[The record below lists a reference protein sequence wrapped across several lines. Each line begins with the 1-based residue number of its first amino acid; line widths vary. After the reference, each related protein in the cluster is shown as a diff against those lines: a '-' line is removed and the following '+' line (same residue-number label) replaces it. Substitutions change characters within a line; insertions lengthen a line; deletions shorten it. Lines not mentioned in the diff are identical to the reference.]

1 MTESLDKIVPKI
13 TNKEDLEN
21 KYGILLRHV
30 EQIKSYNKR
39 LNWIIMLRPINKEVA
54 SKLKSGGRGKIIS
67 IKGKSSEFKFLAGD
81 IPFEA
86 GLSKL
91 GKDAN
96 GSDWNRIAHFNSINK
111 QSVNLNE
118 DNGFREKIDKINDL
132 KRKINKIKEQ
142 INIIKKK
149 IHDIKEQI
157 KIDESQVKQMKE
169 LQSSKEV
176 EILLEEAKNKIK
188 KSENELQQKQ
198 QELNEK
204 QQELKNKTSEYNL
217 NFNLSKIQKIVEM
230 DGKKYESFYETDEN
244 GHPKYEVYKEKQQ
257 PIVYVREVGKVD
269 EYSKIK
275 YDSSKIGY
283 SIDNSQQKDS
293 NDKNIKPIE
302 IFSYE
307 QYERCASNGS
317 KRIRVSNTTK
327 EEFKVEKYY
336 KKDDEFFVKLDGE
349 EGYHKLINGNV
360 LAGQHKKDEYEVYT
374 YDIDSAL
381 TKINVEELEELEE
394 SYELIN
400 PPLTADYDQ
409 LSAAQVYKD
418 KEQVNGL
425 TDLESV
431 VKYLK
436 EEQEKLISFPAN
448 KNLEKYK
455 AAAKKLSE
463 SKEPYDNN
471 IKYIKLLSE
480 ISDVI
485 KKEYDKKP
493 PQTLD
498 YNIIAQECDILQLK
512 LGLLGVCGKS
522 VTKNTMELGNIL
534 DYGISHGLEILH
546 YPPEPIKLKHVDNE
560 PDEEFLVID
569 GDGNPRVARNLEGVL
584 FFINNQRNNGVCC
597 LEPNP
602 LWPIKINFDKTP
614 HEIKIDESRESP
626 LLTDGFY
633 TGVIELQKKLG
644 TEPFADKFIYTERL
658 MLNSDFVPRIKLP
671 DGVDTENVR
680 KAIEIDNIT
689 EAYQK
694 YGEVLREL
702 EELQKEAGIKYDKN
716 FMEFCQQQS
725 LSSSLETNDVVL
737 GIFNKNEEVKK
748 YFTNPEN
755 ISVLENFVDNPDSI
769 KKSDKINSN
778 IKDDIEKLL
787 KDNDIKKLLS
797 LKPNNDSLK
806 AKFFGILPNINLLKV
821 FEIKENANK
830 KRKNFLEN
838 LDDYVKLV
846 QDRQLQI
853 KERFE
858 GISESLKEEIDKNK
872 RPRFDLRTNH
882 PKKKEDFDL
891 NKIRNGNKARVS
903 SLILERQLEWLN
915 EKLQLA
921 ENTLKDSEITVFQ
934 NQHDRKDERS
944 ILEKHTKNIVR
955 SSLRGK
961 GVNLYIK

>member
-21 KYGILLRHV
+21 KYGILLRHI

-67 IKGKSSEFKFLAGD
+67 IKGKSSEFTFLAGD

-91 GKDAN
+91 GKDGN
-96 GSDWNRIAHFNSINK
+96 DSDWNKIAHFNSINK

-157 KIDESQVKQMKE
+157 KIDESQVKQMEE

-217 NFNLSKIQKIVEM
+217 NFNLSKIQKIVEI

-257 PIVYVREVGKVD
+257 PIVYVREVGSVGK
-269 EYSKIK
+269 YSKIK

-307 QYERCASNGS
+307 QYEECAISSDN
-317 KRIRVSNTTK
+317 KKIRIDNTTRDEFEIEGYYETNKKPKQFYIRAKK
-327 EEFKVEKYY
+327 EGDNEFKYY
-336 KKDDEFFVKLDGE
+336 SIKNGRNLVGQNEIITYEIKNDIINNN
-349 EGYHKLINGNV
+349 EG
-360 LAGQHKKDEYEVYT
+360 
-374 YDIDSAL
+374 L
-381 TKINVEELEELEE
+381 TKLETD
-394 SYELIN
+394 YMLIN

-425 TDLESV
+425 TDLKSV

-436 EEQEKLISFPAN
+436 KEQEKLISFPAN
-448 KNLEKYK
+448 KHLEKYK

-463 SKEPYDNN
+463 SKELYDNN
-471 IKYIKLLSE
+471 IKDIKLLSE

-522 VTKNTMELGNIL
+522 VTKNTMKLGNIL

-560 PDEEFLVID
+560 PDEEFLVIG

-644 TEPFADKFIYTERL
+644 TEPFADKFIYAERL

-716 FMEFCQQQS
+716 FMEFCQQQG
-725 LSSSLETNDVVL
+725 LSISLETNDVVL

-755 ISVLENFVDNPDSI
+755 ISVLKNFVDNPDSI
-769 KKSDKINSN
+769 KESDKINSN
-778 IKDDIEKLL
+778 IKDDVEKLL

-797 LKPNNDSLK
+797 SEPNNDSLK
-806 AKFFGILPNINLLKV
+806 AKFFDLLPNINLLKG
-821 FEIKENANK
+821 FEIKEKVNK
-830 KRKNFLEN
+830 EQRNFLEN
-838 LDDYVKLV
+838 LDDYIKLV

-853 KERFE
+853 RERFE
-858 GISESLKEEIDKNK
+858 RINKDLKEEIDKNK

-921 ENTLKDSEITVFQ
+921 ENTLKDSEITVF
-934 NQHDRKDERS
+934 
-944 ILEKHTKNIVR
+944 
-955 SSLRGK
+955 
-961 GVNLYIK
+961 

>member
-1 MTESLDKIVPKI
+1 M
-13 TNKEDLEN
+13 
-21 KYGILLRHV
+21 
-30 EQIKSYNKR
+30 
-39 LNWIIMLRPINKEVA
+39 
-54 SKLKSGGRGKIIS
+54 
-67 IKGKSSEFKFLAGD
+67 
-81 IPFEA
+81 
-86 GLSKL
+86 
-91 GKDAN
+91 
-96 GSDWNRIAHFNSINK
+96 
-111 QSVNLNE
+111 
-118 DNGFREKIDKINDL
+118 
-132 KRKINKIKEQ
+132 
-142 INIIKKK
+142 
-149 IHDIKEQI
+149 
-157 KIDESQVKQMKE
+157 
-169 LQSSKEV
+169 
-176 EILLEEAKNKIK
+176 
-188 KSENELQQKQ
+188 
-198 QELNEK
+198 
-204 QQELKNKTSEYNL
+204 
-217 NFNLSKIQKIVEM
+217 
-230 DGKKYESFYETDEN
+230 
-244 GHPKYEVYKEKQQ
+244 
-257 PIVYVREVGKVD
+257 
-269 EYSKIK
+269 
-275 YDSSKIGY
+275 
-283 SIDNSQQKDS
+283 
-293 NDKNIKPIE
+293 
-302 IFSYE
+302 
-307 QYERCASNGS
+307 
-317 KRIRVSNTTK
+317 
-327 EEFKVEKYY
+327 EFKVEKYY
-336 KKDDEFFVKLDGE
+336 NKDNEFFVKLDGE
-349 EGYHKLINGNV
+349 EGYHKLINGKV
-360 LAGQHKKDEYEVYT
+360 LAGQRKEGEYEVYT
-374 YDIDSAL
+374 YEVDSAL
-381 TKINVEELEELEE
+381 TEINAEELEELEE
-394 SYELIN
+394 NYELIN

-409 LSAAQVYKD
+409 LSVAQVYSGEKID
-418 KEQVNGL
+418 SIYNMDSAVNY
-425 TDLESV
+425 V
-431 VKYLK
+431 K
-436 EEQEKLISFPAN
+436 EEQKKLISNPPDEYLRSL
-448 KNLEKYK
+448 KD
-455 AAAKKLSE
+455 AAKRLYENSYNQDDEKRNKDFDLVKEFLPEGLSANDE
-463 SKEPYDNN
+463 TLPEKCSVLSLKF
-471 IKYIKLLSE
+471 KLLGSC
-480 ISDVI
+480 S
-485 KKEYDKKP
+485 
-493 PQTLD
+493 
-498 YNIIAQECDILQLK
+498 K
-512 LGLLGVCGKS
+512 L
-522 VTKNTMELGNIL
+522 VTRNTMKLGNIL

-560 PDEEFLVID
+560 PDEEFLVIG

-614 HEIKIDESRESP
+614 HEIKIDESGESP

-644 TEPFADKFIYTERL
+644 TEPFADKFIYAERL

-838 LDDYVKLV
+838 LDDY
-846 QDRQLQI
+846 I
-853 KERFE
+853 KRFE